1 MIRKPHKP
9 REQSEPRLS
18 GFVSRRMVSFAAAA
32 AIHLALLFLVVIAV
46 KTVTEKAEESPDVMK
61 LADIREMPEPEQPR
75 PETSQQAV
83 LDSSDPVAET
93 MIETDDIPPSQT
105 ESSGTGET
113 VDFLPMHLV
122 SKRPEFP
129 DDEIIRRTVYPPMA
143 QRAGIEGTV
152 ILELFVDRQGV
163 IRNISILREDP
174 PGRGFGEAAVKAF
187 QGLRGS
193 PALANGEAV
202 ASRYRYRYQF
212 RLR

>member
-1 MIRKPHKP
+1 MIPKP
-9 REQSEPRLS
+9 R
-18 GFVSRRMVSFAAAA
+18 FISRRVVSFAVAA
-32 AIHLALLFLVVIAV
+32 AIHLLLFFFAVFTV
-46 KTVTEKAEESPDVMK
+46 KTVTEKTPEGPAVMK
-61 LADIREMPEPEQPR
+61 LADIREAPEPEAPRIETPR
-75 PETSQQAV
+75 PKPPNPEIVPETV
-83 LDSSDPVAET
+83 PDSFEPTAET
-93 MIETDDIPPSQT
+93 MIETDDIPPRT
-105 ESSGTGET
+105 GSSGAGET
-113 VDFLPMHLV
+113 LEFLPMHLV

-152 ILELFVDRQGV
+152 ILELFVDRQGL
-163 IRNISILREDP
+163 IRNISVLKEDP
-174 PGRGFGEAAVKAF
+174 PGRGFGEASVRAF

>member
-1 MIRKPHKP
+1 MIRKLP
-9 REQSEPRLS
+9 R
-18 GFVSRRMVSFAAAA
+18 FISRRVVSFAAAA
-32 AIHLALLFLVVIAV
+32 VIHLALLFFAVVAV
-46 KTVTEKAEESPDVMK
+46 KTVTEKAAESPGVMK
-61 LADIREMPEPEQPR
+61 LADIREAPEPAAPEIPR
-75 PETSQQAV
+75 PPETV
-83 LDSSDPVAET
+83 PDSLDPVAET
-93 MIETDDIPPSQT
+93 IIETDDIPPQT
-105 ESSGTGET
+105 GSPGTGET
-113 VDFLPMHLV
+113 TDFLPMHLV

-152 ILELFVDRQGV
+152 ILELFVDRLGV
-163 IRNISILREDP
+163 IRNISILKEDP
-174 PGRGFGEAAVKAF
+174 PGRGFGEAAARAF

>member
-1 MIRKPHKP
+1 MIRRP
-9 REQSEPRLS
+9 R
-18 GFVSRRMVSFAAAA
+18 FISRRAVSFAAAA
-32 AIHLALLFLVVIAV
+32 AIHLALLFLAV
-46 KTVTEKAEESPDVMK
+46 FTVTTITEKAAETSQVMK
-61 LADIREMPEPEQPR
+61 LADIREIPEPQAPR
-75 PETSQQAV
+75 PARETV
-83 LDSSDPVAET
+83 PDSSESIAET
-93 MIETDDIPPSQT
+93 MIESDDIPPQT
-105 ESSGTGET
+105 GSPETGET
-113 VDFLPMHLV
+113 VGGEAFDFLPMHLV

-152 ILELFVDRQGV
+152 ILELFVDRLGV
-163 IRNISILREDP
+163 IRNISILKEDP
-174 PGRGFGEAAVKAF
+174 PDRGFGEAAARAF